1 MKKSNYLFLCFA
13 AVTLSFAN
21 LAVAADS
28 GSITIISPKE
38 GAVLQGGSGNKLEYN
53 LHMSPNGSHLH
64 IYVDDQD
71 PIIGRK
77 VSNCPCSIDLPA
89 LAPGKH
95 VIVVK
100 ESTAGHS
107 LTGVQSTVTV
117 SVK

>member
-1 MKKSNYLFLCFA
+1 MEKSKYLFLCFA
-13 AVTLSFAN
+13 AVTISFAD

-28 GSITIISPKE
+28 GSITITSPKE
-38 GAVLQGGSGNKLEYN
+38 GAVLQSGSGNKLEYN

-89 LAPGKH
+89 LTPGKH

-100 ESTAGHS
+100 EATAGHS
-107 LTGVQSTVTV
+107 LTGVQSTVAV